1 MEEGSSSYKL
11 IVQSL
16 TDKAP
21 AKIEV
26 VKRAEDAFLVIKN
39 LLRKMETQLLETMAS
54 VDKRIVIKFSE
65 RGPFDLEFKIC
76 DDILIFSLHTDAFT
90 FPDNHQIWKSSYT
103 HVNEKKIY
111 FGMISV
117 YNFLTDSLKYNRSND
132 IGVLIARAFVNH
144 ENHFFVEGKKQLGF
158 LYNDLEHDVL
168 TELRIR
174 DFLESTILHS
184 LNSDIFTP
192 PFEQV
197 KMISVQDLIEKN
209 LSSVVSTGK
218 RLGFKL
224 QSETDIQ

>member
-1 MEEGSSSYKL
+1 MENDSAAFQL
-11 IVQSL
+11 ILKSL
-16 TDKAP
+16 SEKAP

-26 VKRAEDAFLVIKN
+26 VKRAEEAFSVMKN
-39 LLRKMETQLLETMAS
+39 ILRKLELQLQESLS
-54 VDKRIVIKFSE
+54 KVDKRIVIKYSE
-65 RGPFDLEFKIC
+65 RGPFDLEFKVC

-90 FPDNHQIWKSSYT
+90 FPENHQIWKSTYAHS
-103 HVNEKKIY
+103 NPQKIY

-132 IGVLIARAFVNH
+132 IGVLIARVFINH
-144 ENHFFVEGKKQLGF
+144 ENHFYVEGKKQLGF
-158 LYNDLEHDVL
+158 LFNDLEHDTF
-168 TELRIR
+168 TEQRIR
-174 DFLESTILHS
+174 DFLESSILHS

-197 KMISVQDLIEKN
+197 KMISVQDLMEKN

-224 QSETDIQ
+224 QTDTDIQ